1 MIALEIATVALI
13 VLCNG
18 FFAMSELAIVSARRP
33 RLQQLA
39 ANGDERARVALT
51 LVDNPS
57 RFLAIVQIGMTL
69 TAIFAGIFSGATIA
83 DRLGDW
89 LRSFEALEHV
99 GKPLAIAFVFVVVSY
114 SSLLFGE
121 LVPKQVGLANPER
134 VALRVAQPLAAIA
147 RIGAPIVWFLDVSVR
162 NALRIVGLRPASAR
176 KMTAEEIRGVI
187 AEGAES
193 GVIHAAEREMIEEI
207 LFLSQRAVRT
217 IMTVRPDISWID
229 LDDPKESV
237 LKKVRDCSH
246 PQLLVGSGAVDEI
259 QGVVDKQDLLDQAI
273 DGRPFDVKG
282 VLQPPL
288 IVHETA
294 TILRTLDL
302 FKKTPAH
309 TAVVLDEYGVV
320 QGIVTRTDLLEAIAG
335 DLPDLDVE
343 AEPKM
348 TRREDGSLL
357 LDATMPIAEAAEC
370 LGIPDLSRG
379 DFLTLAGFVLFRLDH
394 VPKAG
399 EHFVWSGRRFEVFQ
413 MEGRRIDKVLVQ
425 ATPQGSPATPQ

>member
-1 MIALEIATVALI
+1 MIALEIATIIII

-18 FFAMSELAIVSARRP
+18 FFAMSELAIVSSRRP
-33 RLQQLA
+33 RLQHLA

-57 RFLAIVQIGMTL
+57 RFLAVVQIGMTL
-69 TAIFAGIFSGATIA
+69 TAILAGIFSGATIA

-89 LRSFEALEHV
+89 LDSFQPVAHL
-99 GKPLAIAFVFVVVSY
+99 GKPVAIALVFVVVAY
-114 SSLLFGE
+114 FSLLLGE

-134 VALRVAQPLAAIA
+134 VALRVAPPLAVIA
-147 RIGAPIVWFLDVSVR
+147 RVGSPLVSLLDFSVR
-162 NALRIVGLRPASAR
+162 NTLRILGVRPASRR

-207 LFLSQRAVRT
+207 LFLSERAVRT
-217 IMTVRPDISWID
+217 IMTARPDVSWID
-229 LDDPKESV
+229 LDDSDDIV
-237 LKKVRDCSH
+237 LKKVRECSH
-246 PQLLVGSGAVDEI
+246 TQLLVGRGAIDEI
-259 QGVVDKQDLLDQAI
+259 QGIVDKQDLLDQAI
-273 DGRPFDVKG
+273 DGREFDVKG

-309 TAVVLDEYGVV
+309 TGAVIDEYGVV

-335 DLPDLDVE
+335 DLPDLDAE
-343 AEPKM
+343 AEPKV
-348 TRREDGSLL
+348 TRREDGSFLI
-357 LDATMPIAEAAEC
+357 DATMPIAEAAEC

-399 EHFVWSGRRFEVFQ
+399 EHFTWSGRRFEVFQ

-425 ATPQGSPATPQ
+425 PVSQESPAAP